1 MVQVRDYD
9 NARRLLTQ
17 PAHYALV
24 PLSTCVL
31 LAVRRLNEHI
41 LKRAAWKTDHAQRP
55 SEKAAGT
62 DGCVTEVP
70 GGRVPD
76 DVDRLSRCVGVPDA
90 VASLP
95 LCTKLAWMDKLPGNE
110 VGDSRTPEP
119 HRMGFENRVL
129 HRPDPWRPVA

>member
-76 DVDRLSRCVGVPDA
+76 DVDRLSCQRSRNSPTLRGCPSRNSSTPA
-90 VASLP
+90 V
-95 LCTKLAWMDKLPGNE
+95 T
-110 VGDSRTPEP
+110 
-119 HRMGFENRVL
+119 
-129 HRPDPWRPVA
+129 